1 MGLREKILAADDI
14 RREAVEVPEWGVTV
28 HVQTFSAADMVAVG
42 DASERLVDA
51 SFNVVLVMLGA
62 RDETGARI
70 FTEDDVPALSAK
82 ASDPVGKVAA
92 AIKRVSAIGQ
102 AGAEAEKKA

>member
-1 MGLREKILAADDI
+1 MGLREKILGADDI
-14 RREAVEVPEWGVTV
+14 RRESVDVPEWGVTV
-28 HVQTFSAADMVAVG
+28 TVQTFTAAEMVAVG
-42 DASERLVDA
+42 EVSERLEDA

-62 RDETGARI
+62 RDDAGQRI
-70 FTEDDVPALSAK
+70 FTEDDVPALSGK
-82 ASDPVGKVAA
+82 ASDPVGRVAA